1 MTTKTLPNMLP
12 IQDIII
18 DTLMPVSYT
27 YPIKKGVM
35 KLDMSRSSKNSLHR
49 KHGIKKTVIT
59 SKHSPALHDFMEML
73 MKYDV
78 GLLLSTINSL
88 GRGTTS

>member
-1 MTTKTLPNMLP
+1 MTTETLPNMLP

-18 DTLMPVSYT
+18 DTLMAFSYS
-27 YPIKKGVM
+27 YPTKKGVM
-35 KLDMSRSSKNSLHR
+35 KRALSRSSKNSLHR
-49 KHGIKKTVIT
+49 KYGMKKTVIT
-59 SKHSPALHDFMEML
+59 SKHSPALHDFMEMF

-88 GRGTTS
+88 GRRTNS